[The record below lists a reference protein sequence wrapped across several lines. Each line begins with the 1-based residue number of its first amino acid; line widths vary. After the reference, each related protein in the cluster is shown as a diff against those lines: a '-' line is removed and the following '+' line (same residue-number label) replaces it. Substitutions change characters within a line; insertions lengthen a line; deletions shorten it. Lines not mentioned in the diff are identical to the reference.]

1 MHAIHLKFFYKN
13 IIIHLKAILKV
24 DKYEKVIFYRSPAL
38 FALFQVMHSV
48 MILKFFFFTKILGFV
63 VLVTI
68 FQIGRGQV
76 ITVFYYIFI
85 TITKIIGFIV
95 RLARYQ
101 VGRGVVNTIV

>member
-1 MHAIHLKFFYKN
+1 MHAIHLKFIYKN
-13 IIIHLKAILKV
+13 IIIHLKAFLKV
-24 DKYEKVIFYRSPAL
+24 NKYEKVIFFQSPAL

-48 MILKFFFFTKILGFV
+48 MILKFFFTKILGFV

-101 VGRGVVNTIV
+101 VGRGWSIPYFK

>member
-1 MHAIHLKFFYKN
+1 MN
-13 IIIHLKAILKV
+13 
-24 DKYEKVIFYRSPAL
+24 KYEKVIFFQSPAL

-48 MILKFFFFTKILGFV
+48 MILKFFFTKILGFV

-95 RLARYQ
+95 LLARYQ
-101 VGRGVVNTIV
+101 VGRGWSIPYFK